1 MLLPCHAEA
10 LRLLDLGYRPMAVD
24 PTTKAPWY
32 PWRDYQTR
40 APTPEEIAAWYAERP
55 QAGVAISTNG
65 LVVVDIDGPATIWPP
80 DRECAVDLMGVPQVA
95 TPRGGA
101 HFYFRQA
108 APHAGTIGQIQEHVD
123 TRADGNLVVLPPT
136 QRTDGTR
143 YEWVGD
149 QLDCPPNMLATPPQ
163 WLQAALDA
171 VGTDRVALY
180 VSQPFGQSIP
190 QGQRDKTYFR
200 LACLL
205 RDVGAG
211 QDRIFGALCGMAAHD
226 DRPLDHRQLAKI
238 AASAAKYAPKVEAD
252 TTGITGSKQSPR
264 ILTMADL
271 EALPPPTWLIDDVI
285 PDRGLG
291 VLVGAPGSG
300 KSLFALAVVNSV
312 ARQEPLFG
320 LKDVRRSGWVLVLL
334 AEAIASWGA
343 RSAAYNDMHGLEVTD
358 NFAAVIDGVDFTSPK
373 AIADLSLVVR
383 QEINRRGSYPALIVL
398 DTVSAAITGVDENS
412 QAAVT
417 PLLAELGR
425 WVRYG
430 IPVIAIHHPSKGGA
444 AYRGSSAFLG
454 NVDWMIGIEVHDG
467 RREIVRHKMRDLEW
481 ETPVAFEVAKH
492 GQSIVAVP
500 CAGATPAFMA
510 FSEIGLMD
518 ALRDHAYYLPGKDT
532 RRAVRG
538 LDIAQGITISD
549 LLTTWCDTAPI
560 RPTSAEDRE
569 GYRKEHL
576 RRKRTLIKLVNSMV
590 DDGKL
595 ECEKRLTVKDCTLPF
610 RQRPNAPVITLHPTG
625 GARDD

>member
-1 MLLPCHAEA
+1 ME
-10 LRLLDLGYRPMAVD
+10 
-24 PTTKAPWY
+24 
-32 PWRDYQTR
+32 
-40 APTPEEIAAWYAERP
+40 
-55 QAGVAISTNG
+55 N
-65 LVVVDIDGPATIWPP
+65 
-80 DRECAVDLMGVPQVA
+80 VDLSGIVPGGQPNAAASSDSSVA
-95 TPRGGA
+95 DYFWSRIAECLSESDTTGA
-101 HFYFRQA
+101 LFWAMRAGA
-108 APHAGTIGQIQEHVD
+108 AHGNDLVD
-123 TRADGNLVVLPPT
+123 
-136 QRTDGTR
+136 
-143 YEWVGD
+143 
-149 QLDCPPNMLATPPQ
+149 
-163 WLQAALDA
+163 
-171 VGTDRVALY
+171 
-180 VSQPFGQSIP
+180 
-190 QGQRDKTYFR
+190 
-200 LACLL
+200 LL
-205 RDVGAG
+205 RDKIIAHEVIGEA
-211 QDRIFGALCGMAAHD
+211 DDDADPYHDIGALDGHEIAT
-226 DRPLDHRQLAKI
+226 RQL
-238 AASAAKYAPKVEAD
+238 
-252 TTGITGSKQSPR
+252 PR

-334 AEAIASWGA
+334 AESIASWGA
-343 RSAAYNDMHGLEVTD
+343 RSAAYNDMHGLDTTD
-358 NFAAVIDGVDFTSPK
+358 NFAAIIDGVDFSAPK
-373 AIADLSLVVR
+373 AIAELSLVVK

-398 DTVSAAITGVDENS
+398 DTVSAAIPGVDENN

-425 WVRYG
+425 WVRCG

-510 FSEIGLMD
+510 FSEVGLMD

-538 LDIAQGITISD
+538 LDIARGITISD

-576 RRKRTLIKLVNSMV
+576 RRKRTLIKMVNSMV

-610 RQRPNAPVITLHPTG
+610 RQRPNAPVITPDTTYP
-625 GARDD
+625 ARDD